1 MGTDDNFCSI
11 VGAVEKGRVIYAGI
25 QKFVAFIMSVHIAE
39 ILQILACI
47 LGEMPVMRTP
57 LQILFLILVT
67 DLAPSIALG
76 MEPGQRGILK
86 ERPRPKKQPIV
97 LGWMWQGIAANALIL
112 SAVIIGVYMW
122 ALNHFVGELDGN
134 EIMADVRA
142 EEEIGSEYTV
152 DQLEKARTVAFI
164 SLVWSEA
171 VRAYVSRSFNRPF
184 FEDFLSNA
192 QMQKAILV
200 AQIALVVAVFLP
212 GLSDAVL
219 GLRGASIGMEGWGV
233 ALLGALATLVL
244 CELYKFLSRG
254 QIAQRQRQ
262 VQVKGEASDAK

>member
-1 MGTDDNFCSI
+1 MG
-11 VGAVEKGRVIYAGI
+11 
-25 QKFVAFIMSVHIAE
+25 
-39 ILQILACI
+39 
-47 LGEMPVMRTP
+47 
-57 LQILFLILVT
+57 
-67 DLAPSIALG
+67 
-76 MEPGQRGILK
+76 
-86 ERPRPKKQPIV
+86 
-97 LGWMWQGIAANALIL
+97 
-112 SAVIIGVYMW
+112 YMW
-122 ALNHFVGELDGN
+122 SLEHFVGELDGN

-184 FEDFLSNA
+184 FEDFLSNT

-219 GLRGASIGMEGWGV
+219 GLRGASIGIEGWV
-233 ALLGALATLVL
+233 AAALGALATLVL
-244 CELYKFLSRG
+244 S
-254 QIAQRQRQ
+254 
-262 VQVKGEASDAK
+262 